1 MEIID
6 KEIEALPKEAPKL
19 YEHIKSYGE
28 QIKRKIE
35 IYKWEPLHTKHC
47 STNIT
52 PQSVATK
59 KNNLL
64 KYFQN
69 ESSWEDYNSE

>member
-52 PQSVATK
+52 P
-59 KNNLL
+59 
-64 KYFQN
+64 
-69 ESSWEDYNSE
+69 